1 MTTNLEEFDYVIVGA
16 GSAGCVL
23 ANRLSAD
30 KSNKVLL
37 IESGKSDN
45 YFWIPIPVGY
55 LYTIGNPRTDWCYQT
70 EQDKG
75 LNNRSIGYARGKVM
89 GGCTSINAM
98 IYACAAKL
106 KIIKN
111 GLKKVVMVGHG
122 MNVFLI
128 S

>member
-1 MTTNLEEFDYVIVGA
+1 MKTSLEEFDYVIVGA

-55 LYTIGNPRTDWCYQT
+55 LYTIGNPRTDWCFVRYVAT
-70 EQDKG
+70 FG
-75 LNNRSIGYARGKVM
+75 LQSNG
-89 GGCTSINAM
+89 NALWT
-98 IYACAAKL
+98 C
-106 KIIKN
+106 
-111 GLKKVVMVGHG
+111 V
-122 MNVFLI
+122 
-128 S
+128 